1 MRIEALENIR
11 SEQFTLTEG
20 DVVTVPND
28 VGAHWCAMGWAKDT
42 SGTIPTGE
50 RSTAPRELSVAG
62 A

>member
-42 SGTIPTGE
+42 SGTVSTGE
-50 RSTAPRELSVAG
+50 RSTAPREISVAG